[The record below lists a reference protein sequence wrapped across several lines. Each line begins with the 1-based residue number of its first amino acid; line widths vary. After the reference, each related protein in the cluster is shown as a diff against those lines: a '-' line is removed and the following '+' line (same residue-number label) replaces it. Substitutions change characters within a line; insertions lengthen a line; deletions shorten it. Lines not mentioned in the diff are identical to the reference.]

1 MVVLKQQASILCHR
15 NVATC
20 PHHAVIAGTVS
31 AHQHGCSRIPQ
42 EKPDACSCTDLLAEV
57 PFSKIGL
64 PLQPRFRT
72 VRHILRGEKEVLA
85 RIAAEDDGTNS
96 GYLFNPAVI
105 DGTFQGSMA
114 LMLERHSTKIDGL
127 NSLRIP
133 LMVQTVTHYAQ
144 GSQTDI
150 FVHHELVEITDRENC
165 VNSKLCK
172 QDGTAM
178 LGFETLRFREVRPEH
193 IAKMLQQATDDVEE
207 DILEVDWV
215 PMEGALGKAKDSTGK
230 GILFV
235 GAAPRSVH
243 DTSMVKK
250 CDEVELG
257 APPALRQALQKLL
270 EASSFTD
277 TAGDLAFKEGTKA
290 VVHLGALQDAA
301 ELAVLQE
308 AVALAQ
314 AAIAVIAK
322 GEDAPQIAYMTYGTQ
337 DVATSSGAG
346 SYLHAGLWGLARTVR
361 MEERSMK
368 LRCFD
373 LDSRH
378 EDPESAAKAIV
389 EQLGSLTGVGT
400 GGGET
405 ELALREGG
413 TQVSRLSRSQV
424 QVQKPMRLQ
433 MSSRG
438 SLSNLRP
445 VPQASRPQPGPEQVE
460 VRIRAVGLN
469 FRDVLNVMGMY
480 PGDPGNPGG
489 DCAGT
494 VCSVGGGGKE
504 AAGLRPGH
512 DVFGIAWGCLQT
524 YACTEALLLAP
535 KPKKW
540 SFEQMAAWSVTF
552 ATTEEAFQELAPV
565 QKGERVLIHAATG
578 GVGLVAVQFA
588 QRVGATIFAT
598 AGSPN
603 KVQHLR
609 DMGVKYIT
617 SSRDVKKFEEDMKA
631 FLKEDGADGV
641 DVVLNSL
648 SHDDYIP
655 KSLSFLSKGGRFMEI
670 GKRLIWSHD
679 QMRRERPDVQYEK
692 IAMDWVMEFQPERY
706 NVLMRRL
713 VSQIEQGWWKEV
725 PLTLYEGLASGI
737 EAMRYLQRA
746 QQIGK
751 VVLTQ
756 PSRMECSE
764 EGSYVLSGGVGALGL
779 VTTKMMAEEGAKS
792 VVLLSRRGVVGDDL
806 KSMWDKLQDFDIEL
820 LVKPCDIASLTDVQE
835 LVTNLKS
842 SSSYTVKG
850 LIHLAAVL
858 DDATLPKL
866 TRKHLEKAYG
876 AKVFGARHLHLCLQS
891 QKQGNYS
898 AANAALD
905 AQARYWKALGEKVVS
920 VQWGPWRE
928 VGMAAQKGTVQRLKA
943 QGLGSIGNV
952 VGMAALS
959 GSLRASGSI
968 IAACPVH
975 WGQYLKQ
982 FGKATPAFYSRCSG
996 CNKFL
1001 PRIEWLRPC
1010 VLPESFLALRPVE
1023 SISCRATILV
1033 CCDCCDFG
1041 RYCDYFVFDDDYY
1054 YFYYFHD
1061 YCSFYL
1067 ACSIGLLFAVP
1078 STWQPKFWSFCL
1090 SYLLPKS

>member
-1 MVVLKQQASILCHR
+1 
-15 NVATC
+15 
-20 PHHAVIAGTVS
+20 
-31 AHQHGCSRIPQ
+31 
-42 EKPDACSCTDLLAEV
+42 
-57 PFSKIGL
+57 
-64 PLQPRFRT
+64 
-72 VRHILRGEKEVLA
+72 
-85 RIAAEDDGTNS
+85 
-96 GYLFNPAVI
+96 
-105 DGTFQGSMA
+105 
-114 LMLERHSTKIDGL
+114 
-127 NSLRIP
+127 
-133 LMVQTVTHYAQ
+133 
-144 GSQTDI
+144 
-150 FVHHELVEITDRENC
+150 
-165 VNSKLCK
+165 
-172 QDGTAM
+172 
-178 LGFETLRFREVRPEH
+178 
-193 IAKMLQQATDDVEE
+193 
-207 DILEVDWV
+207 
-215 PMEGALGKAKDSTGK
+215 
-230 GILFV
+230 
-235 GAAPRSVH
+235 
-243 DTSMVKK
+243 
-250 CDEVELG
+250 
-257 APPALRQALQKLL
+257 
-270 EASSFTD
+270 
-277 TAGDLAFKEGTKA
+277 
-290 VVHLGALQDAA
+290 
-301 ELAVLQE
+301 
-308 AVALAQ
+308 
-314 AAIAVIAK
+314 
-322 GEDAPQIAYMTYGTQ
+322 
-337 DVATSSGAG
+337 
-346 SYLHAGLWGLARTVR
+346 
-361 MEERSMK
+361 
-368 LRCFD
+368 
-373 LDSRH
+373 
-378 EDPESAAKAIV
+378 
-389 EQLGSLTGVGT
+389 
-400 GGGET
+400 
-405 ELALREGG
+405 
-413 TQVSRLSRSQV
+413 
-424 QVQKPMRLQ
+424 
-433 MSSRG
+433 
-438 SLSNLRP
+438 
-445 VPQASRPQPGPEQVE
+445 
-460 VRIRAVGLN
+460 
-469 FRDVLNVMGMY
+469 MGMY

-494 VCSVGGGGKE
+494 VCSVGGGEKE

-552 ATTEEAFQELAPV
+552 ATTEEAFEELAPV

-631 FLKEDGADGV
+631 FLKEDGGDGV

-779 VTTKMMAEEGAKS
+779 VTTKMLAEEGAKS

-842 SSSYTVKG
+842 SSSYTVRG

-891 QKQGNYS
+891 KKQ
-898 AANAALD
+898 
-905 AQARYWKALGEKVVS
+905 
-920 VQWGPWRE
+920 
-928 VGMAAQKGTVQRLKA
+928 
-943 QGLGSIGNV
+943 LGSCQG
-952 VGMAALS
+952 
-959 GSLRASGSI
+959 
-968 IAACPVH
+968 
-975 WGQYLKQ
+975 
-982 FGKATPAFYSRCSG
+982 
-996 CNKFL
+996 
-1001 PRIEWLRPC
+1001 
-1010 VLPESFLALRPVE
+1010 
-1023 SISCRATILV
+1023 IL
-1033 CCDCCDFG
+1033 
-1041 RYCDYFVFDDDYY
+1041 
-1054 YFYYFHD
+1054 
-1061 YCSFYL
+1061 
-1067 ACSIGLLFAVP
+1067 
-1078 STWQPKFWSFCL
+1078 
-1090 SYLLPKS
+1090 